1 MVAFDMPPP
10 RRIKHADVIQDQQK
24 KCPDAQDI
32 QIMTAGRG
40 SIGQRVSL
48 T

>member
-1 MVAFDMPPP
+1 MV
-10 RRIKHADVIQDQQK
+10 KDQQK

-32 QIMTAGRG
+32 QIITAGLG
-40 SIGQRVSL
+40 CIGQSLSL